1 MYKFKDRRWRPSL
14 SKLHKSV
21 WLILQAGRW
30 DGERS
35 LARKRQLKEES
46 EMLQLAD
53 SKLYAVHVEYNQ
65 PRNSTYYLR
74 SDR

>member
-1 MYKFKDRRWRPSL
+1 
-14 SKLHKSV
+14 
-21 WLILQAGRW
+21 
-30 DGERS
+30 
-35 LARKRQLKEES
+35 
-46 EMLQLAD
+46 MLQLVE